1 MLFHIDVDT
10 GSRIVGWVM
19 PDNPATTPK
28 VVIHLDPE
36 HHVVIDAFVV
46 RPLLR
51 EQGLHNTG
59 VCGFVVD
66 ENNCPG
72 VTAAGHLEIKDADN
86 QILIYRRRNDLQLVD
101 QKFVRIETQLFRS
114 HSLDDALITRFHMSY
129 KSLELLPEETT
140 RSILAIS
147 FTNSLFASGRIFWRM
162 WEPIVHDRDF
172 KAGIILREPFEELSE
187 RLLILKWASLS
198 GANSAAAV
206 LGQSVQ
212 LCAKTFCNVNLRD
225 LTALQDLLARPS
237 DELRAVLY
245 NPIVYQL
252 AAPNAFDRPRIPE
265 TAAALDS
272 LAEMDA
278 VGLCDDAGAF
288 LSLVGAVLD
297 LPDQLQGISPRTSQ
311 TVTGLAEILRE
322 MRPARAL
329 IEKDLEVYA
338 EVARVLAPRP
348 ADQLD

>member
-1 MLFHIDVDT
+1 MLFSIDEDT
-10 GSRIVGWVM
+10 GSRIAGWVM

-28 VVIHLDPE
+28 VVIHLGPE

-66 ENNCPG
+66 EKNCPG
-72 VTAAGHLEIKDADN
+72 VTATGHLEIKDADN
-86 QILIYRRRNDLQLVD
+86 HILIYRRRNDARLVD
-101 QKFVRIETQLFRS
+101 QKFLRVETQLFRS
-114 HSLDDALITRFHMSY
+114 HSLDDALIARFHMSY

-140 RSILAIS
+140 RSIFAIS
-147 FTNSLFASGRIFWRM
+147 FTNSVFASGRIFWRM
-162 WEPIVHDRDF
+162 WEPMVRDRNF
-172 KAGIILREPFEELSE
+172 KAGIVLRDPFEELSE

-198 GANSAAAV
+198 SANSAAAV
-206 LGQSVQ
+206 LGQTVQ
-212 LCAKTFCNVNLRD
+212 LCAKTFCDVNLGD
-225 LTALQDLLARPS
+225 LTALQDLLSRPS

-252 AAPNAFDRPRIPE
+252 AAPNAFDPPRTPE

-278 VGLCDDAGAF
+278 VGLRDDASAF
-288 LSLVGAVLD
+288 LRLVGAVLD
-297 LPDQLQGISPRTSQ
+297 LPDQLPGISLHTSQ
-311 TVTGLAEILRE
+311 TVIGLAERLRE
-322 MRPARAL
+322 MGPARAL
-329 IEKDLEVYA
+329 IEKDLEVYS
-338 EVARVLAPRP
+338 EVARVLAPHP
-348 ADQLD
+348 ADQLS